1 MSRVVSVASRGFGIG
16 HGSESQYAAGAWTDD
31 QLFLLESD
39 TAFVEQNSDFAIDVG
54 KAVEATRLG
63 YQAR

>member
-1 MSRVVSVASRGFGIG
+1 M

-39 TAFVEQNSDFAIDVG
+39 TAFVEQNSDFAIDIG
-54 KAVEATRLG
+54 KAVAATRFG
-63 YQAR
+63 HQAR